1 MFQSVASSRQRKF
14 RIKIPRWLGYVLG
27 CGLVQESAR
36 YEPNCDRTKAFRL
49 RLVHKPERESCN
61 VKERDTDWQQFAE
74 EKFKSAP
81 EILSS
86 FIEVPVVFRHEH
98 DDSIQHDPFASNARR
113 PLHVAERSECD
124 EERFDYFQAAKL
136 AKRWKAVCKEIEKE
150 IEVNGIS
157 LKTLRRRLV
166 YCYSNRYYSLM

>member
-1 MFQSVASSRQRKF
+1 MSYCSSLSQIVDSENSESKYPVGRAKY
-14 RIKIPRWLGYVLG
+14 LAVV
-27 CGLVQESAR
+27 LVQESAR

-49 RLVHKPERESCN
+49 RPVHKPERESCN
-61 VKERDTDWQQFAE
+61 FKERDPDWQQFAE

-98 DDSIQHDPFASNARR
+98 DDFIEHDAFASNARR

-136 AKRWKAVCKEIEKE
+136 AKRRKAVCKEIERK
-150 IEVNGIS
+150 
-157 LKTLRRRLV
+157 LR
-166 YCYSNRYYSLM
+166 STG

>member
-1 MFQSVASSRQRKF
+1 MSYCSSLSQIVDSENSESKY
-14 RIKIPRWLGYVLG
+14 PVGWDTYLAVV
-27 CGLVQESAR
+27 LVQESAR

-49 RLVHKPERESCN
+49 RPVHKPERESCN
-61 VKERDTDWQQFAE
+61 FKERDTDWQQFAE

-98 DDSIQHDPFASNARR
+98 DDSIEHDAFASNARR
-113 PLHVAERSECD
+113 PLHMAERSECD

-136 AKRWKAVCKEIEKE
+136 AKRRKAVCKEIERK
-150 IEVNGIS
+150 
-157 LKTLRRRLV
+157 LR
-166 YCYSNRYYSLM
+166 STG